1 MLHQLHARME
11 DRALRLDEVVPG
23 RCGRAAAAALGQD
36 DSQGD
41 ACGGEHDHCH
51 RAEGETPAAG
61 AAARLLDQS
70 LQLFLGGLRPWRR
83 GDGCHR
89 RMELI

>member
-1 MLHQLHARME
+1 ME

-23 RCGRAAAAALGQD
+23 GHGGAAATALGQD

-41 ACGGEHDHCH
+41 ACGGEHYNGD
-51 RAEGETPAAG
+51 RPVGEAPTPRSAAS
-61 AAARLLDQS
+61 LLDQS
-70 LQLFLGGLRPWRR
+70 LELFLRGLRPWGR